1 MVRHWLFWGIVAI
14 SLLHF
19 LIMFALIYI
28 KSEFDTDS
36 YARPFAYVLDRIQLT
51 GTGPSYKYFLDR
63 QAANATILL
72 VHAAATL
79 IAGDFVAGGMNF
91 YLSKPI
97 GRIHYLAGKT
107 LALAGMVALVT
118 WVPAIG
124 LFVAYAL
131 YSSSFEYAQ
140 EHTNILIAITGY
152 SLLLMLIPTLLALA
166 IASTLRKTAAIV
178 VAFVGILLVLPAFG
192 RVLQLIT
199 DWRVWNL
206 ISIPRDMDIIADM
219 LFGIIHEDRLGIVW
233 QALTVVVGAGVVSIV
248 VVLHRLRAVEV
259 VR

>member
-1 MVRHWLFWGIVAI
+1 MM
-14 SLLHF
+14 HF

-36 YARPFAYVLDRIQLT
+36 MTRPFATLLDRIQLT
-51 GTGPSYKYFLDR
+51 GTGPSYKGFLDR

-107 LALAGMVALVT
+107 LALALMVSLVT
-118 WVPAIG
+118 WVPAMG

-140 EHTNILIAITGY
+140 EHTNILIAISGY
-152 SLLLMLIPTLLALA
+152 SLLLMFVPSLLALA
-166 IASTLRKTAAIV
+166 IAATLRKTAAIV
-178 VAFVGILLVLPAFG
+178 VAFVGILLVLPTFG

-206 ISIPRDMDIIADM
+206 ISIPRNLDVIAEM
-219 LFGIIHEDRLGIVW
+219 LFGIIKENRIGIVW
-233 QALTVVVGAGVVSIV
+233 QSLTVIVAVTVGCVV